1 MVSQSGEKSRS
12 ARPSVLA
19 YRSAVAL
26 NCTHQ
31 SRAILQC
38 PVGPELARQ
47 ATSLATQCYGSDT
60 MPAARFE
67 LLRAENPNILA
78 CLTNVRGE
86 FLGYFDVF
94 PLRPDF
100 AELFLSGG
108 VAAGWSGK
116 VSERIFSGDDIFG
129 ADEMDLCTSLYI
141 SGIAVPQPVTYARR
155 RYAGML
161 VWGFWKYIE
170 SFYPPARRR
179 EIFAVAATEAGENL
193 LRRFHF
199 SVRDEASKKPHKHPL
214 YVLELS
220 PEVLR
225 KVFESLPD
233 WSATCKL
240 SWADAQEPLSL

>member
-1 MVSQSGEKSRS
+1 MV
-12 ARPSVLA
+12 
-19 YRSAVAL
+19 L

-38 PVGPELARQ
+38 PVGLELARQ
-47 ATSLATQCYGSDT
+47 ATRLATECYGSDT

-67 LLRAENPNILA
+67 QLRAKNPNILA
-78 CLTNVRGE
+78 CLTNARGE

-94 PLRPDF
+94 PLKPDI

-108 VAAGWSGK
+108 VTVRWSGK
-116 VSERIFSGDDIFG
+116 ARERIFSGDDIFG
-129 ADEMDLCTSLYI
+129 ADEMDLCPRLYI
-141 SGIAVPQPVTYARR
+141 SGIAVLQPATHARR

-193 LRRFHF
+193 LKRFHF
-199 SVRDEASKKPHKHPL
+199 SVRDEASGKPHKHRL

-220 PEVLR
+220 PEVLH

-233 WSATCKL
+233 WSASCKL
-240 SWADAQEPLSL
+240 SWVGAQDPLSL

>member
-1 MVSQSGEKSRS
+1 
-12 ARPSVLA
+12 
-19 YRSAVAL
+19 VAL

-38 PVGPELARQ
+38 PVDPELARQ
-47 ATSLATQCYGSDT
+47 AISLAADCYGSDT

-67 LLRAENPNILA
+67 LLRAKNPNILA
-78 CLTNVRGE
+78 CLANAQGE

-94 PLRPDF
+94 PLKPDI
-100 AELFLSGG
+100 AELFLSGE
-108 VAAGWSGK
+108 VTTRWSGK
-116 VSERIFSGDDIFG
+116 ASERIFSSDDIFG
-129 ADEMDLCTSLYI
+129 ADEMDLCTCLYI
-141 SGIAVPQPVTYARR
+141 SGIAVPQPATYARR
-155 RYAGML
+155 RYASML

-193 LRRFHF
+193 LRKFHF
-199 SVRDEASKKPHKHPL
+199 SARDEASRKPHKHRL

-220 PEVLR
+220 PEGLR

-233 WSATCKL
+233 WSASCQL
-240 SWADAQEPLSL
+240 SWADPREPPTL